1 MLPLCYAGPLLI
13 GLMFND
19 HVSGKAHR
27 QEEEDKRQVLQL
39 EPVLER
45 VLRLPHRRDG
55 HEEGCARCHG
65 KVLGSN
71 PDPVGKET
79 LYGIK
84 GPIVQ

>member
-1 MLPLCYAGPLLI
+1 MLLGEKQVCYLCAMQPPI
-13 GLMFND
+13 IRLMFHD

-27 QEEEDKRQVLQL
+27 QEEEDERQVLQL

-71 PDPVGKET
+71 PDPAGKKT
-79 LYGIK
+79 
-84 GPIVQ
+84 